1 MNVAALNRPDI
12 RDESSTIAAYE
23 FAAKAVTGLEKLVE
37 LNVQTVKTSL
47 SEQQALIEATLF
59 SASFSTV
66 IELQLQQFP
75 AAVKKISAYWG
86 HVEIIAEETGSEL
99 LDVVQE
105 SVQNYLATQF
115 SLFDSAASIG
125 IAPIDRTNAASPIT
139 VEQSPVATKEP
150 VVLVDSSGNVV
161 LSGRGSSGL
170 H

>member
-1 MNVAALNRPDI
+1 MNVVALNRPDI
-12 RDESSTIAAYE
+12 LDEGSTIAAYE

-47 SEQQALIEATLF
+47 SEQQAVIEAAF
-59 SASFSTV
+59 SSSSFNTV
-66 IELQLQQFP
+66 FELQLQQFP

-86 HVEIIAEETGSEL
+86 HVETIAEETGNEL
-99 LDVVQE
+99 WSVVQE

-125 IAPIDRTNAASPIT
+125 IASVDSTNAASPIT

-161 LSGRGSSGL
+161 SSGRRSSGL